1 MLSADGT
8 TVRVRRSKESRV
20 AEKQWLVTKTLL
32 LYCTHCIA
40 VGLIRLVVRNPH
52 PEHVRVNVTD
62 DSWFVVLF
70 GGGRDLCWDQADDDR
85 VVPFSDVRWQL
96 QLSGQVAAM
105 LVPLTNTFV
114 KLEHFVHRSEMVCT
128 EMCQTIFNFRKRILI
143 FQVAFLNQLTCVSNH
158 LQPEMIVGSFYLD
171 LAGEMSGQFGLD
183 ERCHRKG

>member
-1 MLSADGT
+1 MARQCAEGRNQGLHF
-8 TVRVRRSKESRV
+8 

-70 GGGRDLCWDQADDDR
+70 AGGRDLCWDQADDDR

-105 LVPLTNTFV
+105 LVPLANAFV

-128 EMCQTIFNFRKRILI
+128 EMCQTIFNFNKENSNFSSGLSQYTHFCLESPPIRNDSWK
-143 FQVAFLNQLTCVSNH
+143 FLS
-158 LQPEMIVGSFYLD
+158 
-171 LAGEMSGQFGLD
+171 
-183 ERCHRKG
+183 

>member
-1 MLSADGT
+1 M
-8 TVRVRRSKESRV
+8 
-20 AEKQWLVTKTLL
+20 TKTVL
-32 LYCTHCIA
+32 LYRTHCIA

-70 GGGRDLCWDQADDDR
+70 AGGRDLCWDQADDDR

-114 KLEHFVHRSEMVCT
+114 KLEHFVHRSEMVGT
-128 EMCQTIFNFRKRILI
+128 EMYQNIFNFTHFVTRKNEFRKKCTNFLKSPACSLI
-143 FQVAFLNQLTCVSNH
+143 
-158 LQPEMIVGSFYLD
+158 PP
-171 LAGEMSGQFGLD
+171 
-183 ERCHRKG
+183 

>member
-1 MLSADGT
+1 MARQCAEGRNQGLHF
-8 TVRVRRSKESRV
+8 
-20 AEKQWLVTKTLL
+20 AEKQWLVTKTVL

-70 GGGRDLCWDQADDDR
+70 AGGRDLCWDQADDDR

-128 EMCQTIFNFRKRILI
+128 EMCQNILNFN
-143 FQVAFLNQLTCVSNH
+143 
-158 LQPEMIVGSFYLD
+158 
-171 LAGEMSGQFGLD
+171 
-183 ERCHRKG
+183 